1 MELSGI
7 PKFGGPSLDQAHCTW
22 ESLVASRAKNSK
34 QLGFGPPGHQHRT
47 KFSGSLRFGHFKG
60 LQLANAM
67 QKRLSWSHLL
77 VTSGGAVQ
85 RANAGGG
92 AFVPFLYRGRNLS
105 SRKKTATCNMA
116 NIDKMTSL
124 LSESPVEQNNIPL
137 LAHHVYVSA
146 IVPRLDLNWL
156 FGVATSFHLALKTIR
171 NELGD
176 PETINPHQQ
185 FPPQKQKSAQRA
197 GC

>member
-1 MELSGI
+1 MVS
-7 PKFGGPSLDQAHCTW
+7 P
-22 ESLVASRAKNSK
+22 
-34 QLGFGPPGHQHRT
+34 
-47 KFSGSLRFGHFKG
+47 FKG
-60 LQLANAM
+60 PTPVVEL
-67 QKRLSWSHLL
+67 
-77 VTSGGAVQ
+77 
-85 RANAGGG
+85 
-92 AFVPFLYRGRNLS
+92 LYRFSIGAGIS
-105 SRKKTATCNMA
+105 AAEKTATCNMA
-116 NIDKMTSL
+116 NIDKMTP
-124 LSESPVEQNNIPL
+124 LSSGSPVEQTNIPL

-156 FGVATSFHLALKTIR
+156 FGVATSFHLALKTIW